1 MGALHSGHLSL
12 LERAK
17 AENDVVVCSIFV
29 NPTQFGSNED
39 LDSYPRQLDQDVDL
53 LESLGVDYCF
63 APDMDSMYGPN
74 HVTFVDPVGF
84 DTLTQEGLV
93 RPGHFRGV
101 ATIVTKLLNIV
112 QPSRAYFGQKDAAQ
126 CVLIKRI
133 VEDLNMDVDIEI
145 GDTIRE
151 KNGLALSS
159 RNAYLKEEERRAAS
173 IIHQS
178 LRKANELYQ
187 SHILNDEVVLFSSQ
201 IQAVVESSLRTEPL
215 VGEIQYI
222 SVDSRDTML
231 PLEEVDRDGA
241 VLSVAVKV
249 GAVRLIDN
257 IVLRK

>member
-1 MGALHSGHLSL
+1 MGALHIGHLSL

-17 AENDVVVCSIFV
+17 AENDTVVCSIFV
-29 NPTQFGSNED
+29 NPTQFGPNED
-39 LDSYPRQLDQDVDL
+39 LDAYPRQFEQDVDL

-63 APDMDSMYGPN
+63 APDINSMYGPN

-84 DTLTQEGLV
+84 DDLSEGMI

-126 CVLIKRI
+126 CVLIKRV
-133 VEDLNMDVDIEI
+133 VEDLNMDVDIVI
-145 GDTIRE
+145 GETVRE
-151 KNGLALSS
+151 ADGLALSS
-159 RNAYLKEEERRAAS
+159 RNAYLKEEERKAAP
-173 IIHQS
+173 IIHRSMQ
-178 LRKANELYQ
+178 KANELFQ
-187 SHILNDEVVLFSSQ
+187 SYVSEDITVSVSQ
-201 IQAVVESSLRTEPL
+201 IQGVVENSLRSEPL

-231 PLEEVDRDGA
+231 PLEEIDSKGA

-257 IVLRK
+257 IILGK